1 MMALENEFNL
11 SQRRWCWWITLVD
24 IDFPHKVYI
33 FVTHISHL
41 HQVFCNSR
49 FWPQE
54 LFITLWQLIPGC
66 FWNNLLGAWKKMAIF
81 RHILDIFLLSAT
93 FHKGTILDDAF
104 SFSLQIVLSFAVKGE
119 FKNSISH
126 ILCRH
131 IWDTG
136 RHCIAK
142 IVLES
147 RNIQFYNKI
156 NKSCLSSSSKNAQVF
171 SSSNVR
177 GVK

>member
-1 MMALENEFNL
+1 MTSDSRQFLKSLTGGLE
-11 SQRRWCWWITLVD
+11 
-24 IDFPHKVYI
+24 
-33 FVTHISHL
+33 
-41 HQVFCNSR
+41 
-49 FWPQE
+49 
-54 LFITLWQLIPGC
+54 
-66 FWNNLLGAWKKMAIF
+66 KMAIF

-171 SSSNVR
+171 SPFQCKRREVIVPQMSISKLTGFYR
-177 GVK
+177 LCIFQI